1 MFLWSLWV
9 LANIFSIVSVKILT
23 GNRWHIKIR
32 RFEGSLMKSQFR
44 RMQAWLR
51 KSDKDGVYPCAMVRV
66 NTARP
71 EGTSEGWGASQVG
84 LAVKNLP
91 ANAGDAR
98 DVGSIPG
105 LGRSPGVGSGN
116 HSNILAWKILDR
128 GLWWGYK
135 ESDMTEWLSIQGRP
149 RERGE
154 QRGLPDCGGVEP
166 SRSPAW
172 GFPGEKPPTPTF
184 FLLLI
189 SWHCTTCEIW
199 QEPTAKGYVDV
210 FWTRHLL
217 RAESR
222 V

>member
-1 MFLWSLWV
+1 
-9 LANIFSIVSVKILT
+9 
-23 GNRWHIKIR
+23 
-32 RFEGSLMKSQFR
+32 
-44 RMQAWLR
+44 
-51 KSDKDGVYPCAMVRV
+51 MVCV

-71 EGTSEGWGASQVG
+71 EGTSEGWGASQGG

-98 DVGSIPG
+98 DVDSIPG

-154 QRGLPDCGGVEP
+154 QRGLPNCGGVEP
-166 SRSPAW
+166 SHSPAW
-172 GFPGEKPPTPTF
+172 GFPREKLPTPTC

-199 QEPTAKGYVDV
+199 QEPTARGYVDV
-210 FWTRHLL
+210 FWTCHLL